1 LLAEQHHLSL
11 LVLPLKA
18 LHLLNQVDLGVNPV
32 FGVLDLT
39 DAVQVLVEVFIMDA

>member
-1 LLAEQHHLSL
+1 MLAEQHHLGL

-32 FGVLDLT
+32 FRVLDFT
-39 DAVQVLVEVFIMDA
+39 DAVQVLVEVFVMDT